1 MRISL
6 GDVSLWFD
14 VSGPSVIPQGDTT
27 VERPVLVAVHGGPG
41 LDHMT
46 VKSALE
52 PLAGD
57 FQVLYFDLRGHGRS
71 DRSSAGSWNMRTWAD
86 DLRRLCD
93 ALGLRKPVILGSS
106 FGGDVALT
114 YAAMFP
120 DHPGGIVLANTTC
133 GHWGGPHV
141 IEAFGRVG
149 GPEAAALIERIY
161 AGDTE
166 DLQAEFNRI
175 CYPLY
180 SATQGWAEESRQFLA
195 RIIRNPDVAA
205 HYSRHEVS
213 SFDPW
218 SLAGAVRC
226 PVLVVAGEDDPVCP
240 LPVVEELASRLPA
253 GATRLVRLPGRVTPS
268 SATARTS
275 PSPPS
280 RPLSPRS
287 GKATP
292 PAEPRWTARIAV
304 FRCCTGQQRGQLH
317 DCNRPSTQVE
327 LGDLN
332 P

>member
-46 VKSALE
+46 VKPALE

-71 DRSSAGSWNMRTWAD
+71 DRSSAESWNMRTWAD

-114 YAAMFP
+114 YAALFP
-120 DHPGGIVLANTTC
+120 DHPGGVILANTTG
-133 GHWGGPHV
+133 GHRDQQRV
-141 IEAFGRVG
+141 IEAFGSLG
-149 GPEAAALIERIY
+149 GPEAAALIQRIY
-161 AGDTE
+161 ADAAGDY
-166 DLQAEFNRI
+166 QAEFNRV

-180 SATQGWAEESRQFLA
+180 SATPGWAGESRRFLA
-195 RIIRNPDVAA
+195 RMIRNPDVAS
-205 HYSRHEVS
+205 HYRSHEVP

-218 SLAGAVRC
+218 SLLGAVRC
-226 PVLVVAGEDDPVCP
+226 PILVLAGEDDPVCP
-240 LPVVEELASRLPA
+240 LPVVEELASQLPTDT
-253 GATRLVRLPGRVTPS
+253 TRLVRLPG
-268 SATARTS
+268 ARHTIFRD
-275 PSPPS
+275 
-280 RPLSPRS
+280 RPDL
-287 GKATP
+287 AF
-292 PAEPRWTARIAV
+292 PAVKNFVAQISESQPA
-304 FRCCTGQQRGQLH
+304 
-317 DCNRPSTQVE
+317 D
-327 LGDLN
+327 
-332 P
+332 